1 MDHRFEDGDGGAA
14 RRRAAVQRAP
24 EGFEEQYYNADPA
37 PERNAWAGDAYDQ
50 QRNGSAASLG
60 GPLPGA
66 GEAERRKAKSKS
78 NMRAA
83 FGRKKDRH
91 AQSQHVMGD
100 GDAYDH
106 RAANGYADPDADLGG
121 RRRSLDSDDE
131 GPEEAGR
138 NYAIGYSVGGASG
151 ATERDTFGDEWRAPA
166 PSSKRQPEAPRH
178 ESRQP
183 AVDIMDQRHE
193 F

>member
-14 RRRAAVQRAP
+14 RRRAAAKQRAP
-24 EGFEEQYYNADPA
+24 EGFDEQFYNADPA

-50 QRNGSAASLG
+50 QRNGSAASLS

-66 GEAERRKAKSKS
+66 GEAERRRAKSKS
-78 NMRAA
+78 NMRAT

-91 AQSQHVMGD
+91 AQSHDVMGG

-106 RAANGYADPDADLGG
+106 RAANGYTDPDADMGG

-138 NYAIGYSVGGASG
+138 NYAIGYSAGGA
-151 ATERDTFGDEWRAPA
+151 AQQRDTFGDEWRVPA
-166 PSSKRQPEAPRH
+166 AKRQPEAPRH
-178 ESRQP
+178 ESRPQE
-183 AVDIMDQRHE
+183 VDIMDQRHE